1 MHKKGR
7 RTIVERNKSIELFA
21 CITPVH
27 VLSIGDDIYQS
38 DPLNPIQRL
47 KVDVIEAQA
56 YLQLHCSPAETI
68 RDHTDVV
75 QSLKESTKQR
85 ARASAVFPEPT
96 DLE

>member
-21 CITPVH
+21 CVTPAH
-27 VLSIGDDIYQS
+27 VLSIGDDVYQS
-38 DPLNPIQRL
+38 DPLNPI
-47 KVDVIEAQA
+47 
-56 YLQLHCSPAETI
+56 
-68 RDHTDVV
+68 

-85 ARASAVFPEPT
+85 ARASAVFPESM